1 MISASFK
8 EEAIKSEDSP
18 AQQAGSPQ
26 VSKFSIGLKKATS
39 YKSSPPSNPPQSQTT
54 KLEAVFS
61 AETDEVEEKPKK
73 MLVPIDYSDDE
84 ENAPYT
90 KDRRLS
96 TEDKKKMV
104 QNLVNSIPSSKEEV
118 FKYTLRWEQMD
129 SVSWRHCMILLEN
142 LDNRA
147 KILTVRLLLRVH
159 CFNLLSCTL

>member
-84 ENAPYT
+84 ENAPYA

-129 SVSWRHCMILLEN
+129 SVSWCHCMIL
-142 LDNRA
+142 
-147 KILTVRLLLRVH
+147 
-159 CFNLLSCTL
+159 

>member
-8 EEAIKSEDSP
+8 EEAVKSEDSP

-26 VSKFSIGLKKATS
+26 VSKFSIGIKK
-39 YKSSPPSNPPQSQTT
+39 PSNPPPPPLSNPPPSQTT

-84 ENAPYT
+84 ENAPYA
-90 KDRRLS
+90 KDRKLS

-104 QNLVNSIPSSKEEV
+104 QNLVNSIPSLKEEV

-129 SVSWRHCMILLEN
+129 SVSWSIV
-142 LDNRA
+142 
-147 KILTVRLLLRVH
+147 TV
-159 CFNLLSCTL
+159 